1 MPYPDLTLLS
11 GSMSKTTAIHSQYL
25 SEIFLRDID
34 DELASAWRTMAEF
47 SLTIKLAVGC
57 KHRIA
62 IETFLDTMAAVMYR
76 LLSMTSYEA
85 GSTEEAIRLG
95 LLAFSASIFLP
106 WKQIG
111 INYDH
116 LACTYKDCL
125 SKLKC
130 SNIPSHLLL
139 WLLMV
144 GAVSVFGNADDEW
157 LKPWL
162 RVIIDLAEVESWVDM
177 QEILTSLMWIG
188 LVHDVPGKD
197 VFDSA
202 TLYDLCI
209 PPLDPSPASTGSF

>member
-1 MPYPDLTLLS
+1 MPYPDLTLLLR
-11 GSMSKTTAIHSQYL
+11 SMSKTTTIDSQYL
-25 SEIFLRDID
+25 SEVFLRDID
-34 DELASAWRTMAEF
+34 DELAGAWRTMAEF

-57 KHRIA
+57 RHQIA

-76 LLSMTSYEA
+76 LLSMTSFEA

-95 LLAFSASIFLP
+95 LLAFSSSIFLP

-111 INYDH
+111 IHYDH
-116 LACTYKDCL
+116 LASTYKDCL
-125 SKLKC
+125 AKMKC

-177 QEILTSLMWIG
+177 QEILTSIMWIG

-202 TLYDLCI
+202 TIYDLLI
-209 PPLDPSPASTGSF
+209 PPLDPSPTSTGSF

>member
-1 MPYPDLTLLS
+1 
-11 GSMSKTTAIHSQYL
+11 MSKTTTIDSQYL
-25 SEIFLRDID
+25 SEVFLRNID
-34 DELASAWRTMAEF
+34 DELASVWRTMAEF
-47 SLTIKLAVGC
+47 SLMINLAVGS

-62 IETFLDTMAAVMYR
+62 IETFLDTMVAVMYR
-76 LLSMTSYEA
+76 LLSMTSFEA

-95 LLAFSASIFLP
+95 LLTFSSIIFLP

-111 INYDH
+111 ISYDH
-116 LACTYKDCL
+116 LASTYKGCL
-125 SKLKC
+125 AKMRC
-130 SNIPSHLLL
+130 STIPAPLLL

-162 RVIIDLAEVESWVDM
+162 RVIIDLAEVESWIDM
-177 QEILTSLMWIG
+177 QEILRSLMWIG

-202 TLYDLCI
+202 IIYDLLV
-209 PPLDPSPASTGSF
+209 PPLDPSPASTGSL